1 MQYAKISSLLR
12 YNICMKKITLIFL
25 LSTTYIFSN
34 INAVVSI
41 LPEQTFV
48 KAIGGDKVNISL
60 MVQPG
65 NSPHTY
71 EPKPSQMVEI
81 AKAHLY
87 FAIDVEFEQVWLS
100 KFKNLNP
107 DMQIIDLAENITK
120 IEMADAHEEDGHEE
134 ESDADHTEHNHEGKD
149 PHIWTAPANVKII
162 AQNIYN
168 ALKKEDP
175 QNSDYYKKNLDIFL
189 AEIDKTDREIID
201 ILSSL
206 KDGKKFMVFHP
217 SWGYFAQAYHLEQ
230 IAVEVEGK
238 EPKPKELIHL
248 LEEAKKEK
256 VKAIFTQPEFSD
268 TVAKIIAK
276 ELQIPVVKVSPL
288 AANWSENLINIAKAI
303 AGKH

>member
-1 MQYAKISSLLR
+1 
-12 YNICMKKITLIFL
+12 MKKITLIFL
-25 LSTTYIFSN
+25 LLTTYIFSN

-48 KAIGGDKVNISL
+48 KAIGGNKVNVSL

-71 EPKPSQMVEI
+71 EPKPSQMIEI
-81 AKAHLY
+81 AKADLY
-87 FAIDVEFEQVWLS
+87 FAIDVEFEDVWLP
-100 KFKNLNP
+100 KFQSLNP
-107 DMQIIDLAENITK
+107 KMQVIDLADKVTK
-120 IEMADAHEEDGHEE
+120 IQMQDKHECEADDAHHSEHEE
-134 ESDADHTEHNHEGKD
+134 HKPEGED
-149 PHIWTAPANVKII
+149 PHIWTAPSNVKII
-162 AQNIYN
+162 AENIYN
-168 ALKKEDP
+168 ALKKIDP
-175 QNSDYYKKNLDIFL
+175 VNANYYKKNLDIFL
-189 AEIDKTDREIID
+189 ASIDETDRQIID

-206 KDGKKFMVFHP
+206 EDGERFMVFHP
-217 SWGYFAQAYHLEQ
+217 SWGYFAKAYNLEQ

-248 LEEAKKEK
+248 LTEAKEEK

-303 AGKH
+303 AGKN

>member
-1 MQYAKISSLLR
+1 
-12 YNICMKKITLIFL
+12 MKKITLIFL

-41 LPEQTFV
+41 LPEETFV
-48 KAIGGDKVNISL
+48 KAIGGNKVNVSL

-71 EPKPSQMVEI
+71 EPKPSQMIEI
-81 AKAHLY
+81 TKADLY
-87 FAIDVEFEQVWLS
+87 FSIDVEFEQVWLP

-107 DMQIIDLAENITK
+107 QMQIIDLSDNIKKMQMAK
-120 IEMADAHEEDGHEE
+120 IHEEDGHEE
-134 ESDADHTEHNHEGKD
+134 ETDEHHSQHRHEGKD
-149 PHIWTAPANVKII
+149 PHVWTDPANVKII
-162 AQNIYN
+162 AQNIYH

-175 QNSDYYKKNLDIFL
+175 ENRSYYKKNLDIFL
-189 AEIDKTDREIID
+189 AAIDETDRKIRN

-206 KDGKKFMVFHP
+206 KDGEKFMVFHP
-217 SWGYFAQAYHLEQ
+217 SWGYFAKAYHLKQ

-248 LEEAKKEK
+248 LKEAKEEK

-276 ELQIPVVKVSPL
+276 ELQIPVVKATPL
-288 AANWSENLINIAKAI
+288 APNWSENLIHIAKAI

>member
-1 MQYAKISSLLR
+1 
-12 YNICMKKITLIFL
+12 MKKITLIFL

-48 KAIGGDKVNISL
+48 KAIGGDKVNVSL

-71 EPKPSQMVEI
+71 EPKPSQMIDI
-81 AKAHLY
+81 AKADLY
-87 FAIDVEFEQVWLS
+87 FAIDVEFEHVWLP
-100 KFKNLNP
+100 KFQSLNP
-107 DMQIIDLAENITK
+107 KMQVIDLADNVTK
-120 IEMADAHEEDGHEE
+120 IQMQEKHECEADDEHHSEHEEHK
-134 ESDADHTEHNHEGKD
+134 HEGED
-149 PHIWTAPANVKII
+149 PHIWTAPSNVKII
-162 AQNIYN
+162 AENIYN
-168 ALKKEDP
+168 ALKKIDP
-175 QNSDYYKKNLDIFL
+175 VNADYYKRNLDIFV
-189 AEIDKTDREIID
+189 ASIDETDRQIIHF
-201 ILSSL
+201 LSSL
-206 KDGKKFMVFHP
+206 EDTRRFMVFHP
-217 SWGYFAQAYHLEQ
+217 SWGYFAKAYNLEQ

-248 LEEAKKEK
+248 LKEAKEEK

-303 AGKH
+303 AGKN

>member
-1 MQYAKISSLLR
+1 
-12 YNICMKKITLIFL
+12 MKKTTLIFL

-48 KAIGGDKVNISL
+48 KAIGGDKVDVSL

-71 EPKPSQMVEI
+71 EPRPSQMIEI
-81 AKAHLY
+81 AKADLY
-87 FAIDVEFEQVWLS
+87 FAIDVEFEHVWLP
-100 KFKNLNP
+100 KFQNLNP
-107 DMQIIDLAENITK
+107 KMQVIDLADNITK
-120 IEMADAHEEDGHEE
+120 MQMQGNHEE
-134 ESDADHTEHNHEGKD
+134 EAKGEHHSDHDHQGED

-162 AQNIYN
+162 AQNIYD

-175 QNSDYYKKNLDIFL
+175 INTDYYKRNLDIFL
-189 AEIDKTDREIID
+189 AFIDETDRQIIY

-206 KDGKKFMVFHP
+206 EDDQKFMVVHP
-217 SWGYFAQAYHLEQ
+217 SWGYFAKAYNLEQ

-238 EPKPKELIHL
+238 KPKPKELIHL
-248 LEEAKKEK
+248 LKEARKEK

-268 TVAKIIAK
+268 TVAQIIAK

-288 AANWSENLINIAKAI
+288 APNWSENLINIAKAI
-303 AGKH
+303 AGKN

>member
-1 MQYAKISSLLR
+1 
-12 YNICMKKITLIFL
+12 MKKITLIFL

-41 LPEQTFV
+41 LPAQTFV
-48 KAIGGDKVNISL
+48 KTIGGDKVTVSL

-81 AKAHLY
+81 AKADLY
-87 FAIDVEFEQVWLS
+87 FAIDVEFEEVWLP
-100 KFKNLNP
+100 KFQNLNP
-107 DMQIIDLAENITK
+107 KMQVVDLADNITK
-120 IEMADAHEEDGHEE
+120 IQMQKHQCEAEE
-134 ESDADHTEHNHEGKD
+134 EKEVHHSEHEHEGQD
-149 PHIWTAPANVKII
+149 PHIWTDPANVKII

-168 ALKKEDP
+168 ALIKKDP
-175 QNSDYYKKNLDIFL
+175 TNTTYYKRNLDLFL
-189 AEIDKTDREIID
+189 ASIDETDRQIID

-206 KDGKKFMVFHP
+206 GDGKKFMVFHP
-217 SWGYFAQAYHLEQ
+217 SWAYFAKAYNLTQ

-248 LEEAKKEK
+248 LEEAKEEK

-268 TVAKIIAK
+268 TVAQIIAK
-276 ELQIPVVKVSPL
+276 ELQIPVVKVTPL
-288 AANWSENLINIAKAI
+288 APNWSENLINIAKAI
-303 AGKH
+303 AGRN

>member
-1 MQYAKISSLLR
+1 
-12 YNICMKKITLIFL
+12 MKKITLIIL

-41 LPEQTFV
+41 LPEKTFV
-48 KAIGGDKVNISL
+48 KAIGGDKVDVAL

-71 EPKPSQMVEI
+71 EPKPSQMIEV
-81 AKAHLY
+81 AKANLY
-87 FAIDVEFEQVWLS
+87 FSIDVEFENVWLP

-107 DMQIIDLAENITK
+107 AMQIIDLADDITK
-120 IEMADAHEEDGHEE
+120 IQMAKNNDGEKDEDE
-134 ESDADHTEHNHEGKD
+134 DHGTHNDEHKHEGED

-162 AQNIYN
+162 AQNIYH
-168 ALKKEDP
+168 ALKQEDP
-175 QNSDYYKKNLDIFL
+175 ENTNYYKKNLDLFL
-189 AEIDKTDREIID
+189 TSVDETDKEIREIF
-201 ILSSL
+201 SSL
-206 KDGKKFMVFHP
+206 KDGEKFMVFHP

-230 IAVEVEGK
+230 IVVEVEGK

-248 LEEAKKEK
+248 LEEAKEEK

-276 ELQIPVVKVSPL
+276 ELQIPVVKVTPL
-288 AANWSENLINIAKAI
+288 APNWSENLINIAKAI

>member
-1 MQYAKISSLLR
+1 
-12 YNICMKKITLIFL
+12 MKKITLISL
-25 LSTTYIFSN
+25 LLTTYIFSN
-34 INAVVSI
+34 INAIVSI

-48 KAIGGDKVNISL
+48 KAIGGDKVDVSL

-71 EPKPSQMVEI
+71 EPKPSQMI
-81 AKAHLY
+81 DITKAHLY
-87 FAIDVEFEQVWLS
+87 FAIDVEFEHVWLP
-100 KFKNLNP
+100 KFQNLNP
-107 DMQIIDLAENITK
+107 KMHVIDLADNITK
-120 IEMADAHEEDGHEE
+120 MQMQENHEE
-134 ESDADHTEHNHEGKD
+134 EGEEAHHSEHEHEGED

-162 AQNIYN
+162 AHNIYN

-175 QNSDYYKKNLDIFL
+175 ENTNYYKRNLDIFL
-189 AEIDKTDREIID
+189 ASIDETDRQIIHF
-201 ILSSL
+201 LSSL
-206 KDGKKFMVFHP
+206 EDTRRFMVFHP
-217 SWGYFAQAYHLEQ
+217 SWGYFAKAYNLEQ

-248 LEEAKKEK
+248 LKEAKEEK

-288 AANWSENLINIAKAI
+288 APNWSENLINIAKAI
-303 AGKH
+303 AGVN